1 MAGLG
6 LQNAVMAYQQ
16 GRAWRENQDQLE
28 LQKAKRDRI
37 NAANKAGSEV
47 MTQAQAQHE
56 AEQAA
61 ALEGWTK
68 EKGTN
73 EGFQAAP
80 FQMNE
85 NVMLNALNAR
95 SAALAKGGD
104 WEDWM
109 GNEAKAAPLREQVR
123 TKTFDAALK
132 QYEMDGDP
140 IALAEKVYPAIYD
153 GRKIVRPIVGTSG
166 GKGGGAATNAA
177 LAESNA
183 QTGLAGASSASEA
196 GPETIRFELSD
207 GSMTKP
213 MTHEQLVERVKWASL
228 NPSQVRDYEIKKRL
242 QDAQLEFERNKQK
255 ARGEQ
260 DRETERVKGSER
272 RGLAAI
278 VADREDAR
286 AKADRESAERQTGA
300 RVSATRYSAD
310 QGVAAAKVRTKGA
323 GKDDRTKAFS
333 DLHDEVRK
341 TVGKQAMGAF
351 GGTKMADEDTLNMA
365 RYAEALMDNDESLGS
380 GDAISKAV
388 AEFKK
393 RKPTT
398 TDAEE

>member
-6 LQNAVMAYQQ
+6 LTNAVQSYQQ
-16 GRAWRENQDQLE
+16 GVQWRQQQDLIAE
-28 LQKAKRDRI
+28 QKAKKDRI

-73 EGFQAAP
+73 EGFQATP

-85 NVMLNALNAR
+85 GVMLNALDAR
-95 SAALAKGGD
+95 SAALGKGGD
-104 WEDWM
+104 WDDWM
-109 GNEAKAAPLREQVR
+109 ANEAKAAPLREQVR

-132 QYEMDGDP
+132 QYDMDGDP

-183 QTGLAGASSASEA
+183 KTGLAGASSASEA
-196 GPETIRFELSD
+196 GPETIQFELSD
-207 GSMTKP
+207 GSKTKP

-228 NPSQVRDYEIKKRL
+228 NPSQVRDYEIKRRL
-242 QDAQLEFERNKQK
+242 QDAQLEFERNKAAAK
-255 ARGEQ
+255 GEE
-260 DRETERVKGSER
+260 DRKTEKVKGNER

-286 AKADRESAERQTGA
+286 AEADRKSAEKRAGISA
-300 RVSATRYSAD
+300 GATRYSAD
-310 QGVAAAKVRTKGA
+310 KGLEAAKVRTKGA
-323 GKDDRTKAFS
+323 GKDDRVKAFS
-333 DLHDEVRK
+333 DLHAEVQK
-341 TVGKQAMGAF
+341 IVGKQAMGAF

-365 RYAEALMDNDESLGS
+365 RYAEALMEDDDELGS
-380 GDAISKAV
+380 GDAINKAIT
-388 AEFKK
+388 EFKK
-393 RKPTT
+393 RKPATN
-398 TDAEE
+398 DDEE